1 LTWDAEKARLK
12 REICEVL
19 TRIGALRFG
28 TFELSGGRLSPYYI
42 DLRIALSFPDAFQ
55 RIVDIYLEMVEHE
68 VGLERFKR
76 IAGIPTAGVPFA
88 SVLAYKLHKPFLY
101 TRKEAKGYG
110 RGRRVEGI
118 LHPGDTVLLVDDLI
132 TSGTNL
138 LSATEAIVA
147 EGGVIQDALVLID
160 REEGGRQALTA
171 QTIRLHELI
180 RITEAVE
187 VLSEMDAITQEQLTD
202 VLTQIKE

>member
-1 LTWDAEKARLK
+1 MTWDGEKERWK
-12 REICEVL
+12 REICGVL
-19 TRIGALRFG
+19 MRIGALRFG

-42 DLRIALSFPDAFQ
+42 DLRIVLSFPDAFQ
-55 RIVDIYLEMVEHE
+55 RIAEIYIDMVEHE
-68 VGLERFKR
+68 VGLDRFKR
-76 IAGIPTAGVPFA
+76 IAGVPTAGVPFA

-101 TRKEAKGYG
+101 TRKEAKGHG

-138 LSATEAIVA
+138 LTATEAILA
-147 EGGVIQDALVLID
+147 EGGIVQDVLVLIN
-160 REEGGRQALTA
+160 REEGGRQALSDR
-171 QTIRLHELI
+171 TIRLHELI

-187 VLSEMDAITQEQLTD
+187 ILSKMNAISQEQLMD
-202 VLTQIKE
+202 VLTQIKK

>member
-1 LTWDAEKARLK
+1 VTWDGVKERRK
-12 REICEVL
+12 REICEVF

-42 DLRIALSFPDAFQ
+42 DLRIALSFPDAFEK
-55 RIVDIYLEMVEHE
+55 IVEIYLEMVEHE
-68 VGLERFKR
+68 VGLDQFKR

-88 SVLAYKLHKPFLY
+88 SVLAYKLHKPFVY

-118 LHPGDTVLLVDDLI
+118 LHPGDAVLLVDDLI

-138 LSATEAIVA
+138 LSAAEAIVA
-147 EGGVIQDALVLID
+147 EGGTIHDALVLIN
-160 REEGGRQALTA
+160 REEGGRQALSA

-187 VLSEMDAITQEQLTD
+187 VLSEMDVITREQLMD
-202 VLTQIKE
+202 VLTQIKK